1 MAFVLN
7 CNYYKYEYNSK
18 NQHHCQRYLRRVK
31 IMNNQNKNNQ
41 IIIYNTEDGETK
53 IEVKMKNETVW
64 LSQKQMAELFDCSVD
79 NISLHLKNIYFEG
92 ELAENST
99 TEESSVVQ
107 IEGGRRINRPI
118 RIYNLDTII
127 SVGYRINSLRGTQFR
142 IWATQKLKEY
152 IIKGFVMDDK
162 RLKEA
167 GGGNYW
173 KELLAR
179 IRDIRSSEKMLYRQ
193 VLDLYATSADYDPK
207 SLHSIKFFKI
217 VQNKLHYA
225 IHKQTASEVIY
236 NRADSGKEFMGLTV
250 FAGDLPVLEEVR
262 IAKNYLSAQEL
273 EKLNRLVSAYFELA
287 ELRAMD
293 QRVMYMADHIASLD
307 KLLSDYGK
315 GVLIDAGKVTH
326 KKAIEKAENEYKKFQ
341 AKTLS
346 PIEKSYLESVKL
358 LGKKVEKK
366 IKDKN

>member
-1 MAFVLN
+1 MT
-7 CNYYKYEYNSK
+7 
-18 NQHHCQRYLRRVK
+18 
-31 IMNNQNKNNQ
+31 NKNNSGE
-41 IIIYNTEDGETK
+41 IIIYEGADGAPS
-53 IEVKMKNETVW
+53 IEVRVENETVW
-64 LSQKQMAELFDCSVD
+64 LSQKQMAELFDCTVE
-79 NISLHLKNIYFEG
+79 NIIFHLKNVFESA
-92 ELAENST
+92 ELSEKAT
-99 TEESSVVQ
+99 TKDYLVVQ
-107 IEGGRRINRPI
+107 KEGSREVKRSIK
-118 RIYNLDTII
+118 IYNLDAII

-142 IWATQKLKEY
+142 QWATERLREYLVQGFTMNDEFLKNN
-152 IIKGFVMDDK
+152 
-162 RLKEA
+162 
-167 GGGNYW
+167 GGGLYW
-173 KELLAR
+173 KKLLSR

-225 IHKQTASEVIY
+225 AHKETAAEVIY
-236 NRADSGKEFMGLTV
+236 NRADSAKEFMGLTV

-262 IAKNYLSAQEL
+262 IAKNYLSAREL

-293 QRVMYMADHIASLD
+293 QQVMHMADHIASLD
-307 KLLSDYGK
+307 KLLSDYGE

-341 AKTLS
+341 TKTLS
-346 PIEKSYLESVKL
+346 PVEKAYLENIKL
-358 LGKKVEKK
+358 LEKKVEKK

>member
-1 MAFVLN
+1 
-7 CNYYKYEYNSK
+7 
-18 NQHHCQRYLRRVK
+18 
-31 IMNNQNKNNQ
+31 MNTQDKNNQ
-41 IIIYNTEDGETK
+41 IIIYNTADGETK
-53 IEVKMKNETVW
+53 IEVQMKNETVW

-79 NISLHLKNIYFEG
+79 NISLHLKNVYLEG
-92 ELAENST
+92 ELTENRT
-99 TEESSVVQ
+99 AEESSVVQ
-107 IEGGRRINRPI
+107 IEGGRQVNRPI
-118 RIYNLDTII
+118 ALYNLDAII

-142 IWATQKLKEY
+142 IWATRKLKEY
-152 IIKGFVMDDK
+152 IVKGFVMDDE
-162 RLKEA
+162 RLKKA

-225 IHKQTASEVIY
+225 THKQTASEVIY

-250 FAGDLPVLEEVR
+250 FERDLPVLEEVR

-287 ELRAMD
+287 ELRAMN
-293 QRVMYMADHIASLD
+293 QQIMHMADHIASLD
-307 KLLSDYGK
+307 KLLSDYGE

-326 KKAIEKAENEYKKFQ
+326 KKAIEKAENEYRKFQ
-341 AKTLS
+341 TKTLS
-346 PIEKSYLESVKL
+346 PAEKAYLENIKL
-358 LGKKVEKK
+358 LEKK
-366 IKDKN
+366 LNNNLKK

>member
-1 MAFVLN
+1 
-7 CNYYKYEYNSK
+7 
-18 NQHHCQRYLRRVK
+18 
-31 IMNNQNKNNQ
+31 MNKQDQNNQ
-41 IIIYNTEDGETK
+41 IIIYNTADGETK
-53 IEVKMKNETVW
+53 IKVRMKNETVW
-64 LSQKQMAELFDCSVD
+64 LSQKQMAELFDCTLE
-79 NISLHLKNIYFEG
+79 NIIFHLKNIFESA
-92 ELAENST
+92 ELSEKAT
-99 TEESSVVQ
+99 TKDYLVVQ
-107 IEGGRRINRPI
+107 KEGDREVRRSIK
-118 RIYNLDTII
+118 IYNLDAII

-152 IIKGFVMDDK
+152 IIKGFVMDDE

-173 KELLAR
+173 KELLSR

-193 VLDLYATSADYDPK
+193 VLDLYATSADYDPE

-225 IHKQTASEVIY
+225 VHKQTASEVIY
-236 NRADSGKEFMGLTV
+236 NRADSDKKFMGLTV

-293 QRVMYMADHIASLD
+293 QQVMYMADHITSLD
-307 KLLSDYGK
+307 KLLLDYGK

-326 KKAIEKAENEYKKFQ
+326 KKAIEKAENEYKKYQ
-341 AKTLS
+341 IKTLS
-346 PIEKSYLESVKL
+346 PVEKAYLENIKL
-358 LGKKVEKK
+358 LEKKVEKK
-366 IKDKN
+366 IKNSSKINPDYMKPKK